1 MMGKRVGKP
10 SRKQKGDEILRI
22 LIVEDEKRLAETLV
36 QIMTEHKYTA
46 DAVFDGESGFDYA
59 MSGIYD
65 VIVLD
70 VMLPKRDGFSVVRR
84 LRARGVSTPVLLL
97 TARSEVPDRVE
108 GLDAGADDY
117 LPKPFA
123 MAELLARVR
132 ALVRRRERLV
142 PEVISFAGLS
152 LDLSAYTLSCKGR
165 SARLGNREFQMM
177 EMLMEAPR
185 RIISTAQF
193 MERVWGWDAEV
204 DVSIVWVYVSNLRK
218 KIAQLGADVE
228 IRATRGVGY
237 SLEAKA

>member
-1 MMGKRVGKP
+1 MR
-10 SRKQKGDEILRI
+10 L
-22 LIVEDEKRLAETLV
+22 LIAEDERELAKALKTIFEKHNYSVDT
-36 QIMTEHKYTA
+36 
-46 DAVFDGESGFDYA
+46 VFDGQAALDYA
-59 MSGIYD
+59 LTENYD
-65 VIVLD
+65 GAVLD
-70 VMLPKRDGFSVVRR
+70 VMMPKLDGFSVVRR

-123 MAELLARVR
+123 MAELL
-132 ALVRRRERLV
+132 V
-142 PEVISFAGLS
+142 PEVISFEGLS
-152 LDLSAYTLSCKGR
+152 LDLSAYTLSCGER

-177 EMLMEAPR
+177 EMLMETPR

-218 KIAQLGADVE
+218 KIAQLGAKVE

>member
-1 MMGKRVGKP
+1 MEDRHSAARGSEAFPRRYRLGENRNYRYVYRRGKSTP
-10 SRKQKGDEILRI
+10 SRN
-22 LIVEDEKRLAETLV
+22 VTLV
-36 QIMTEHKYTA
+36 YMKA
-46 DAVFDGESGFDYA
+46 
-59 MSGIYD
+59 
-65 VIVLD
+65 
-70 VMLPKRDGFSVVRR
+70 RDLKIGFSVSGKVGNAVTRNRIRRWMREDVRR

-193 MERVWGWDAEV
+193 MERVWGWDADV

>member
-1 MMGKRVGKP
+1 MM
-10 SRKQKGDEILRI
+10 
-22 LIVEDEKRLAETLV
+22 
-36 QIMTEHKYTA
+36 
-46 DAVFDGESGFDYA
+46 
-59 MSGIYD
+59 
-65 VIVLD
+65 
-70 VMLPKRDGFSVVRR
+70 PKLDGFSVVRR

-142 PEVISFAGLS
+142 PEVISFEGLS
-152 LDLSAYTLSCKGR
+152 LDLSAYTLSCGER

-177 EMLMEAPR
+177 EMLMETPR

-193 MERVWGWDAEV
+193 MERVWGWDSDAGINV
-204 DVSIVWVYVSNLRK
+204 VWVHISNLRK
-218 KIAQLGADVE
+218 RLKAIGMTIQANRGLGY
-228 IRATRGVGY
+228 I
-237 SLEAKA
+237 LEAER